1 MEGQTDFSGWPPR
14 IADFLLRSPRARSP
28 SLLEVHIL
36 TTTRSKRWN
45 GNIESLKADYLTGV
59 ITQMD
64 TYGDRVQF
72 ALVTSGNGPR
82 YQLTNSAGKKMAFDG
97 NHHLHHPEEAE
108 FAPGNS
114 TGVFTLEQIK
124 LAKVGGLK
132 PARTLS
138 TGTVKRASTTRA
150 PSAAT
155 RAKDLVDSEK
165 YEYFKANRSTLPD
178 TIGEHSTEI
187 TAMMRAGMSAEQ
199 AFGEVLKKYF

>member
-1 MEGQTDFSGWPPR
+1 M
-14 IADFLLRSPRARSP
+14 
-28 SLLEVHIL
+28 

-45 GNIESLKADYLTGV
+45 GNIESLKADYLGGV

-72 ALVTSGNGPR
+72 ALATSGNGPR

-97 NHHLHHPEEAE
+97 NHHLHHPEDGE
-108 FAPGNS
+108 FAPGNA
-114 TGVFTLEQIK
+114 TGVFTLDQVK

-138 TGTVKRASTTRA
+138 TGTVKRASSTRA

-165 YEYFKANRSTLPD
+165 YEYFKAHRATLPD
-178 TIGEHSTEI
+178 TIGEHSAEI

-199 AFGEVLKKYF
+199 AFGEILKKYF